1 MNAVPILC
9 HRCRREILPTPQPDT
24 GPQRVW
30 ANTKDGPAHVECP
43 PPPPMPVS
51 QTTGD

>member
-1 MNAVPILC
+1 MTCTKCQRPIA
-9 HRCRREILPTPQPDT
+9 PTFQPDK
-24 GPQRVW
+24 GDWQRVW